1 MGDYQVD
8 RECRYP
14 AYMSISDTIVAS
26 ATAPGRGAISI
37 IRLSG
42 DNSLRIA
49 EALAGKTFTPRLAT
63 FGKLISDGL
72 LIDTGVWIYFK
83 GPNSF
88 TGEDVVEFQGHG
100 GPVVI
105 QTILRT
111 IIAQGAR
118 LANPGEF
125 SQRAFLNNR
134 IDLTQAEAISDL
146 INATS
151 VSAVKA
157 ANQSLSGEFANRI
170 HAIVADLIRLR
181 TQIEAHIDF
190 PDEDIDPQNL
200 REFSDQLTNIHHHLQ
215 SLKLAAKEGARLN
228 RASDVVLIGEPNV
241 GKSSLLNA
249 LANEPLAIVTNIP
262 GTTRDLIRHDLLL
275 DGIELRV
282 TDTAGIRATENVIE
296 TEGIQRA
303 RNAIETADI
312 ALCLFDERHR
322 TITESLVISLVG
334 DTTSAAIGIIR
345 TKNDIQIQPT
355 INQTNYPLIEIS
367 AVSGSGLNQLKD
379 WLLNE
384 LNLNSNAE
392 TPFLA
397 RERHV
402 IQLAIALNYL
412 NQAMS
417 QPVGLETIDL
427 LAEDLRLTQKA
438 LSEITGSF
446 TSNDLLG
453 SIFST
458 FCIGK

>member
-1 MGDYQVD
+1 
-8 RECRYP
+8 
-14 AYMSISDTIVAS
+14 MSISDTIVAS

-200 REFSDQLTNIHHHLQ
+200 REFSDQLTNLHHHLQ
-215 SLKLAAKEGARLN
+215 SLKLAANEGARLN

-282 TDTAGIRATENVIE
+282 TDTAGIRATEDVIE

-312 ALCLFDERHR
+312 ALCLFDERHH
-322 TITESLVISLVG
+322 TITESLVNRLIG

-345 TKNDIQIQPT
+345 TKNDIQSQPT

-379 WLLNE
+379 WLLNK

-412 NQAMS
+412 HQAMS
-417 QPVGLETIDL
+417 QPINLETIDL
-427 LAEDLRLTQKA
+427 LAEDLRLTQNA

-446 TSNDLLG
+446 TSDDLLG

>member
-1 MGDYQVD
+1 MN
-8 RECRYP
+8 R
-14 AYMSISDTIVAS
+14 SDTIVAS

-42 DNSLRIA
+42 RKSLSIA
-49 EALAGKTFTPRLAT
+49 EALAAKTLSPRLAT
-63 FGKLISDGL
+63 YGKLISEDV

-83 GPNSF
+83 EPNSF

-111 IIAQGAR
+111 VTARGAR

-125 SQRAFLNNR
+125 TQRAFSNDK

-151 VSAVKA
+151 LSAIKA
-157 ANQSLSGEFANRI
+157 ANQSLSGEFSNRI
-170 HAIVADLIRLR
+170 HAIVDDLIRLR

-190 PDEDIDPQNL
+190 PDEDIEPQSL
-200 REFSDQLTNIHHHLQ
+200 REFSHQLKNLHHDLK
-215 SLKLAAKEGARLN
+215 SLKLSADEGVRLN

-249 LANEPLAIVTNIP
+249 LAKEPLAIVTNIP

-275 DGIELRV
+275 NGIELRI
-282 TDTAGIRATENVIE
+282 TDTAGIRATQNVIE
-296 TEGIQRA
+296 NEGIQRA
-303 RNAIETADI
+303 RKIIETCDI
-312 ALCLFDERHR
+312 ALCLFDERHH
-322 TITESLVISLVG
+322 TITQSLVSHLIG
-334 DTTSAAIGIIR
+334 NTTSATIGIIR
-345 TKNDIQIQPT
+345 TKNDIQTQPT
-355 INQTNYPLIEIS
+355 INHTPYPLIEIS
-367 AVSGSGLNQLKD
+367 AVSGTGLNHLKD

-384 LNLNSNAE
+384 LNLNSSAE

-402 IQLAIALNYL
+402 IQLAIALDCL
-412 NQAMS
+412 HQAMS
-417 QPVGLETIDL
+417 QPIILETIDL
-427 LAEDLRLTQKA
+427 FAEDLRLTQNA

-446 TSNDLLG
+446 TSDDLLG
-453 SIFST
+453 SIFSK

>member
-8 RECRYP
+8 RECRHP
-14 AYMSISDTIVAS
+14 AYMSLSDTIVAS

-111 IIAQGAR
+111 IIVQGAR

-170 HAIVADLIRLR
+170 HAIVADLIQLR

-200 REFSDQLTNIHHHLQ
+200 REFSDQLTNLHRHLQ
-215 SLKLAAKEGARLN
+215 SLKLAANEGARLN

-282 TDTAGIRATENVIE
+282 TDTAGIRATEDVIE

-303 RNAIETADI
+303 RNAIKTADI
-312 ALCLFDERHR
+312 ALCLFDQRHHS
-322 TITESLVISLVG
+322 ITEFLVHRLVG

-345 TKNDIQIQPT
+345 TKNDIQRQPT
-355 INQTNYPLIEIS
+355 TNQTNYPLIEIS

-379 WLLNE
+379 WLLNQ

-397 RERHV
+397 RERHT

-412 NQAMS
+412 HQAMS
-417 QPVGLETIDL
+417 QPINLETIEL
-427 LAEDLRLTQKA
+427 LAEDLRLTQNA

-446 TSNDLLG
+446 TSDDLLG

-458 FCIGK
+458 FCLGK

>member
-1 MGDYQVD
+1 
-8 RECRYP
+8 
-14 AYMSISDTIVAS
+14 MSLSDTIVAS
-26 ATAPGRGAISI
+26 ATPPGRGAISI

-42 DNSLRIA
+42 GNSLQIA

-200 REFSDQLTNIHHHLQ
+200 REFSDQLTNLHRHLQ
-215 SLKLAAKEGARLN
+215 SLKLAANEGARLN

-282 TDTAGIRATENVIE
+282 TDTAGIRATEDVIE

-303 RNAIETADI
+303 RNAIKTADI
-312 ALCLFDERHR
+312 ALCLFDQRHHS
-322 TITESLVISLVG
+322 ITEFLVHRLVG

-345 TKNDIQIQPT
+345 TKNDIQRQPT
-355 INQTNYPLIEIS
+355 TNQTNYPLIEIS

-379 WLLNE
+379 WLLNQ

-397 RERHV
+397 RERHT

-412 NQAMS
+412 HQAMS
-417 QPVGLETIDL
+417 QPINLETIEL
-427 LAEDLRLTQKA
+427 LAEDLRLTQNA

-446 TSNDLLG
+446 TSDDLLG

-458 FCIGK
+458 FCLGK

>member
-1 MGDYQVD
+1 
-8 RECRYP
+8 
-14 AYMSISDTIVAS
+14 MSLSDTIVAS

-42 DNSLRIA
+42 GNSLRIA
-49 EALAGKTFTPRLAT
+49 DALAGKTFTPRLAT

-170 HAIVADLIRLR
+170 HAIVADLIQLR

-200 REFSDQLTNIHHHLQ
+200 REFSDQLTNLHRHLQ
-215 SLKLAAKEGARLN
+215 SLKLAANEGARLN

-282 TDTAGIRATENVIE
+282 TDTAGIRATEDVIE

-303 RNAIETADI
+303 RNAIKTADI
-312 ALCLFDERHR
+312 ALCLFDQRHHS
-322 TITESLVISLVG
+322 ITEFLVHRLVG

-345 TKNDIQIQPT
+345 TKNDIQRQPT
-355 INQTNYPLIEIS
+355 TNQTNYPLIEIS

-379 WLLNE
+379 WLLNQ

-397 RERHV
+397 RERHT

-412 NQAMS
+412 HQAMS
-417 QPVGLETIDL
+417 QPINLETIEL
-427 LAEDLRLTQKA
+427 LAEDLRLTQNA

-446 TSNDLLG
+446 TSDDLLG

-458 FCIGK
+458 FCLGK

>member
-1 MGDYQVD
+1 
-8 RECRYP
+8 
-14 AYMSISDTIVAS
+14 MSISDTIVAS

-200 REFSDQLTNIHHHLQ
+200 REFSDQLTNLHHHLQ
-215 SLKLAAKEGARLN
+215 SLKLAANEGARLN

-282 TDTAGIRATENVIE
+282 TDTAGIRATEDVIE

-312 ALCLFDERHR
+312 ALCLFDERHH
-322 TITESLVISLVG
+322 TITESLVNRLIG

-345 TKNDIQIQPT
+345 TKNDIQSQPT

-412 NQAMS
+412 HQAMS
-417 QPVGLETIDL
+417 QPVNLETIEL
-427 LAEDLRLTQKA
+427 LAEDLRLTQNA

-446 TSNDLLG
+446 TSDDLLG

>member
-1 MGDYQVD
+1 
-8 RECRYP
+8 
-14 AYMSISDTIVAS
+14 MSISDTIVAS

-63 FGKLISDGL
+63 FGKLISDGR

-200 REFSDQLTNIHHHLQ
+200 REFSDQLTNLHHHLQ
-215 SLKLAAKEGARLN
+215 SLKLAANEGARLN

-282 TDTAGIRATENVIE
+282 TDTAGIRATEDVIE

-312 ALCLFDERHR
+312 ALCLFDERHH
-322 TITESLVISLVG
+322 TITESLVNRLIG

-345 TKNDIQIQPT
+345 TKNDIQSQPT

-412 NQAMS
+412 HQAMS
-417 QPVGLETIDL
+417 QPVNLETIDL
-427 LAEDLRLTQKA
+427 LAEDLRLTQNA

-446 TSNDLLG
+446 TSDDLLG

>member
-14 AYMSISDTIVAS
+14 AYMSLSDTIVAS

-111 IIAQGAR
+111 ATAQGAR

-200 REFSDQLTNIHHHLQ
+200 REFSDQLTNLHHHLQ
-215 SLKLAAKEGARLN
+215 SLKLAANEGARLN
-228 RASDVVLIGEPNV
+228 RASEVVLIGEPNV

-282 TDTAGIRATENVIE
+282 TDTAGIRATEDVIE

-312 ALCLFDERHR
+312 ALCLFDERHH
-322 TITESLVISLVG
+322 TITESLVNRLVG
-334 DTTSAAIGIIR
+334 DTTSASIGIIR
-345 TKNDIQIQPT
+345 TKSDIQSQPT
-355 INQTNYPLIEIS
+355 INHTHHPLLEIS

-379 WLLNE
+379 WLLNK

-412 NQAMS
+412 QQAMN
-417 QPVGLETIDL
+417 QPINLETIDL
-427 LAEDLRLTQKA
+427 LAEDLRLTQNA

-446 TSNDLLG
+446 TSDDLLG

>member
-49 EALAGKTFTPRLAT
+49 ETLAGKTFTPRLAT

-111 IIAQGAR
+111 ATAQGAR

-200 REFSDQLTNIHHHLQ
+200 REFSDQLTNLHHHLQ
-215 SLKLAAKEGARLN
+215 SLKLAANEGARLN
-228 RASDVVLIGEPNV
+228 RASEVVLIGEPNV

-282 TDTAGIRATENVIE
+282 TDTAGIRATEDVIE

-312 ALCLFDERHR
+312 ALCLFDERHH
-322 TITESLVISLVG
+322 TITESLVNRLIG

-345 TKNDIQIQPT
+345 TKNDIQSQPT

-412 NQAMS
+412 HQAMS
-417 QPVGLETIDL
+417 QPVNLETIDL
-427 LAEDLRLTQKA
+427 LAEDLRLTQNA

-446 TSNDLLG
+446 TSDDLLG